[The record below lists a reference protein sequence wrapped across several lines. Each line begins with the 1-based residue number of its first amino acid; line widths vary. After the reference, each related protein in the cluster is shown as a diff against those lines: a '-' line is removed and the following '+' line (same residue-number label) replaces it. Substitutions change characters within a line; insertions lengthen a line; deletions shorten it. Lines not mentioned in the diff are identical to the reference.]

1 MCKVYNSV
9 GSLKTIKSHLY
20 QHNINDFNSLNEV
33 MTFQKNYASN
43 RQQIISY
50 HENLIEQEKNSLNS
64 YISQLDRSI
73 KSEKINIESNLRN
86 EIEHLEQE
94 LNNLLPPTNLFQRLA
109 NYFKMRFYSRK
120 IKQNKLNFDYNV
132 ACSIEELVKS
142 HTEKNNR
149 LQYIVSHFTDAVN
162 ESGLVPLREL
172 ERKKGIIDEV
182 NNSIYGALGEQKVVK
197 ELEKLSD
204 EYFLINDFCL
214 SFPKPIYNRQEN
226 DYIKSVQIDHILISS
241 SGVFLIE
248 TKNWSDKSL
257 ANLNFRSPVQQIKR
271 TSFVLFKMLSEEITN
286 SILNIGQHHWGS
298 RKIPIRNLIVLIN
311 SKPNEEFQHV
321 KILTINELLG
331 YIKYF
336 KPTFSSDGNTRN
348 SKLFT
353 RYRQIGINQLF
364 SLNGASG
371 SKNRPLIH

>member
-33 MTFQKNYASN
+33 MTFQKSYASN

-50 HENLIEQEKNSLNS
+50 HENLIEQEKHSLNS

-162 ESGLVPLREL
+162 ESGLVPLKEL

-226 DYIKSVQIDHILISS
+226 DYIKSVQIDHILVAS
-241 SGVFLIE
+241 SGIFLS
-248 TKNWSDKSL
+248 K
-257 ANLNFRSPVQQIKR
+257 
-271 TSFVLFKMLSEEITN
+271 
-286 SILNIGQHHWGS
+286 
-298 RKIPIRNLIVLIN
+298 RKIGVTN
-311 SKPNEEFQHV
+311 H
-321 KILTINELLG
+321 
-331 YIKYF
+331 
-336 KPTFSSDGNTRN
+336 
-348 SKLFT
+348 
-353 RYRQIGINQLF
+353 
-364 SLNGASG
+364 
-371 SKNRPLIH
+371 